1 MKFTVYLDDM
11 CLMKVKFQEADL
23 RIAEI
28 KKEAYE
34 FQRDIVKNGLAVYP
48 DRVSKYLEDR
58 LRAKVE

>member
-1 MKFTVYLDDM
+1 
-11 CLMKVKFQEADL
+11 MKVKFQEADL